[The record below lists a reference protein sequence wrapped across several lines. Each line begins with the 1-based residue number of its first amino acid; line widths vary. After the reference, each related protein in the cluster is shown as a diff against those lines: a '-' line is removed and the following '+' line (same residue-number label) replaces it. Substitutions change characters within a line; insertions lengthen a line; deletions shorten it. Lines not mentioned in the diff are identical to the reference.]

1 MNLNIFNTTT
11 LFEAATNLF
20 QQLGIKLNSNTAESL
35 PTKDLLKSF
44 YKDNEVFN
52 SIKGTYFIGI
62 IDDSVFQATGMF
74 DVNYSIKEALQ
85 QGDKNYDGLMLFAL
99 ELTKKPTR
107 TEISEI
113 TRAFNRISQKMP
125 VALVLKYTI
134 EKEAV
139 ISIAISERFK
149 YLQNW
154 RQGEKAGKVIIPRDI
169 HTKPENTHAGHQ
181 RILLDLVKP
190 AGVTNYAQLHAQWLE
205 VLDVNI
211 LNKKFFQELTNW
223 YFWAMD
229 KVQFPDDIEKQK
241 DVRNATNLIRL
252 ITRVIFIWFIKE
264 KHLVPASLF
273 NEKYL
278 EKILKDFQKNKKSS
292 NYYQAILQNLFF
304 GTLNQKMDE
313 RDFAEDHNRKNKLD
327 QGIKNKYRYPDK
339 FNISKK
345 EIITLFKDIPFLN
358 GGLFDCLDKFDEEKL
373 EKGKKEQIFVDGFTR
388 LDGKQA
394 IVPDYLFF
402 GEEAEVDLTEYYDPE
417 AKKAIIKK
425 VNGLLHILNSFK
437 FTVAENTPIEEEV
450 ALDPELLGKVF
461 ENLLASYNPET
472 QTTARKQTGSFYT
485 PREIVNYM
493 VDESL
498 IEYLKSTVS
507 IPAQELNQMQV
518 AFETFFNPHDEIQI
532 HTGNL
537 PHWQQKNVWYFVTF
551 RLADSIPAEVVEQIK
566 SEREIWLKN
575 NKKDE
580 KGEYSKEQ
588 LKEYYRLFS
597 DRIEGLLNDCRG
609 SCVLKKTE
617 IAKIMADALNHFDN
631 KRYVLDEWVIMPN
644 HVHILF
650 KPLAE
655 NNLPDILHSW
665 KSYTANEINKVT
677 GNKGQLWM
685 HESYDHIVRNEKAL
699 NGIRN
704 YIRQNPVKANLK
716 LKEYIL
722 SNVTRDEDCLSRSK
736 DASGTF
742 DSRLRNLFSYN
753 DEGNPLNPK
762 ETDELIEAINNAKIL
777 DPACGSGAFPMGVLH
792 KMVHLLQKLDPGNV
806 KWKAQQK
813 EKIIGKQIKELDKDR
828 KAIAG
833 LSDKAV
839 REKAIE
845 AVDERLKEI
854 DEIFESKN
862 NFDDYAR
869 KLYLI
874 ENCIFGI
881 DIQPIAVQISKLRFF
896 ISLII
901 DQDKDSKKENLGF
914 RSLPNLETKFV
925 AANTLISLEIPT
937 TDLFSENNPIK
948 LLQEELKATR
958 HEYFN
963 AKTRKDK
970 LRLQQ
975 QDKAL
980 RKKIAAQISDTL
992 INKKEEE
999 IANLEKQLA
1008 EAKKKLIQIENGHEQ
1023 KETIESTN
1031 IFGETETTVI
1041 DKKKE
1046 KIKAQKSTISFIE
1059 KQINALKATDNKDAI
1074 QKVAQQISS
1083 FDPYDQN
1090 HYANWFEPEW
1100 MFGNEVKDGFD
1111 IVIGNPPYHQ
1121 LSKDP
1126 SASNEYKVYL
1136 KQRFGTSGGR
1146 LNTFIFFTHIGVE
1159 LLKSKGIIT
1168 YIIPNTILTQDYYK
1182 ETRKLLLDETILK
1195 QIVSYDKLP
1204 FENAVVENITFF
1216 AVKGNATNYTIKHFY
1231 DTFHNVELDKSKS
1244 KTDFTKSDN
1253 YSLNFG
1259 SNEITDSLM
1268 NDTIPLSSICNINQA
1283 IALKGDKSLSLRDS
1297 NPRGKFYKLLDGR
1310 NINKYSVN
1318 WAGVYLDYNLDRIH
1332 SCKTKDIFT
1341 TKEKLIFRRVSSKLI
1356 FSYDNEQY
1364 FALNTIVVVNLLNS
1378 KDLQI
1383 KYLLGILNSML
1394 MDYYYRNKHKSTKTV
1409 FSEIQARSVGELPI
1423 KMASKAEQDRIVNLV
1438 DKIISAKKKDTE
1450 FDTSKLEKQIDEMVY
1465 KLYDLTEEEI
1475 KIIEG
1480 GSNGK

>member
-1 MNLNIFNTTT
+1 M
-11 LFEAATNLF
+11 
-20 QQLGIKLNSNTAESL
+20 
-35 PTKDLLKSF
+35 
-44 YKDNEVFN
+44 
-52 SIKGTYFIGI
+52 
-62 IDDSVFQATGMF
+62 
-74 DVNYSIKEALQ
+74 
-85 QGDKNYDGLMLFAL
+85 
-99 ELTKKPTR
+99 
-107 TEISEI
+107 
-113 TRAFNRISQKMP
+113 
-125 VALVLKYTI
+125 
-134 EKEAV
+134 
-139 ISIAISERFK
+139 
-149 YLQNW
+149 
-154 RQGEKAGKVIIPRDI
+154 
-169 HTKPENTHAGHQ
+169 
-181 RILLDLVKP
+181 KP

-211 LNKKFFQELTNW
+211 LNKKFFQELANW

-229 KVQFPDDIEKQK
+229 KVQFPDDIEKKK

-278 EKILKDFQKNKKSS
+278 EDILKDFQKNKKSC

-313 RDFAEDHNRKNKLD
+313 RDFAEDHNRTNKLD

-345 EIITLFKDIPFLN
+345 EIIDLFKDIPFLN

-402 GEEAEVDLTEYYDPE
+402 GEEVEVDLTEYYDPE
-417 AKKAIIKK
+417 AKKPIIKK
-425 VNGLLHILNSFK
+425 VNGLFHILNSFK
-437 FTVAENTPIEEEV
+437 FTVAENTPIEEEI

-472 QTTARKQTGSFYT
+472 KTTARKQTGSFYT
-485 PREIVNYM
+485 LREIVNYM

-498 IEYLKSTVS
+498 IEYLKSVVS
-507 IPAQELNQMQV
+507 IPAHELNQKQD
-518 AFETFFNPHDEIQI
+518 AFETFETFFNPHNEIQVHI
-532 HTGNL
+532 GNL
-537 PHWQQKNVWYFVTF
+537 PHWQQENVWYFVTF
-551 RLADSIPAEVVEQIK
+551 RLADSIPAEVAEQIK
-566 SEREIWLKN
+566 AEREIWLKN
-575 NKKDE
+575 NKKNE
-580 KGEYSKEQ
+580 KGEYTKEQ
-588 LKEYYRLFS
+588 IKEYYHLFS
-597 DRIEGLLNDCRG
+597 DRIEQLLNNGRG
-609 SCVLKKTE
+609 SCVLKNPD
-617 IAKIMADALNHFDN
+617 ISKIVADALNHFN
-631 KRYVLDEWVIMPN
+631 NQRYVLDEWVIMPN

-650 KPLAE
+650 KPLGE
-655 NNLPDILHSW
+655 NKLPDILHSW
-665 KSYTANEINKVT
+665 KSFTANEINKVT

-685 HESYDHIVRNEKAL
+685 HESYDHIVGNENAL
-699 NGIRN
+699 HAIRN

-716 LKEYIL
+716 EGEYL
-722 SNVTRDEDCLSRSK
+722 LSRSRDASDTLTK
-736 DASGTF
+736 SRDASGTF
-742 DSRLRNLFSYN
+742 EARLRDLFSYN
-753 DEGNPLNPK
+753 DEGNPLNSK

-813 EKIIGKQIKELDKDR
+813 EKIIGNQIKELEKDK

-839 REKAIE
+839 REKAIQ

-874 ENCIFGI
+874 ENCIYGI

-901 DQDKDSKKENLGF
+901 DQKVHPSSLMDENKNPASLLDGKPKENRGI
-914 RSLPNLETKFV
+914 RPLPNLETKFV

-948 LLQEELKATR
+948 LLQEQLKATR

-970 LRLQQ
+970 LHLQQ
-975 QDKAL
+975 QDKEL

-992 INKKEEE
+992 INKKQEE
-999 IANLEKQLA
+999 IKSLEKQLSD
-1008 EAKKKLIQIENGHEQ
+1008 AKKKLVQIETGPEQ
-1023 KETIESTN
+1023 KESFESTN

-1059 KQINALKATDNKDAI
+1059 KQINSMKAADNKDAI

-1090 HYANWFEPEW
+1090 HFANWFEPEW
-1100 MFGNEVKDGFD
+1100 MFGLVPQNGDTGVFD
-1111 IVIGNPPYHQ
+1111 IVIGNPPYIRKTQ
-1121 LSKDP
+1121 LNDVFKKYIDDHYF
-1126 SASNEYKVYL
+1126 SAYKQYDIYIFFNEFSLNILKVNGVFTFIQPNKFLSAEYGNKLCCLLKNNTTILLIWNVSLDGVFEASVYPYVYL
-1136 KQRFGTSGGR
+1136 FKKKSINNKITSK
-1146 LNTFIFFTHIGVE
+1146 TFN
-1159 LLKSKGIIT
+1159 LLE
-1168 YIIPNTILTQDYYK
+1168 Y
-1182 ETRKLLLDETILK
+1182 
-1195 QIVSYDKLP
+1195 
-1204 FENAVVENITFF
+1204 
-1216 AVKGNATNYTIKHFY
+1216 AVKLIGFDNFKTSYSIINKIQSKSILIKEVAKTIKRGLANTKVNFY
-1231 DTFHNVELDKSKS
+1231 DRGKYSGIKSTQINKAYIKPIANTKFNYVVKS
-1244 KTDFTKSDN
+1244 EEKAKEIEFSKKLFLLPRTVLKIRATYKDKTDH
-1253 YSLNFG
+1253 
-1259 SNEITDSLM
+1259 I
-1268 NDTIPLSSICNINQA
+1268 
-1283 IALKGDKSLSLRDS
+1283 
-1297 NPRGKFYKLLDGR
+1297 
-1310 NINKYSVN
+1310 
-1318 WAGVYLDYNLDRIH
+1318 LDRIYY
-1332 SCKTKDIFT
+1332 F
-1341 TKEKLIFRRVSSKLI
+1341 ENNNMN
-1356 FSYDNEQY
+1356 YDDD
-1364 FALNTIVVVNLLNS
+1364 FI
-1378 KDLQI
+1378 
-1383 KYLLGILNSML
+1383 LGILNSKL
-1394 MDYYYRNKHKSTKTV
+1394 TTYYYEQLYGSTKIGGGYIDLKGNQI
-1409 FSEIQARSVGELPI
+1409 ENLPI
-1423 KMASKAEQDRIVNLV
+1423 PKISKHEQQSISLIV
-1438 DKIISAKKKDTE
+1438 KEIIKKPNANS
-1450 FDTSKLEKQIDEMVY
+1450 SKLEKQIDDLVY

-1480 GSNGK
+1480 NE

>member
-1 MNLNIFNTTT
+1 MNLSLFNTAN

-20 QQLGIKLNSNTAESL
+20 QQLGIKLNSNTAEAL
-35 PTKDLLKSF
+35 PTKDLMKSF

-52 SIKGTYFIGI
+52 SIKSTYFIGI
-62 IDDSVFQATGMF
+62 IDDSVFQASGMF
-74 DVNYSIKEALQ
+74 DANYSIKEALQ
-85 QGDKNYDGLMLFAL
+85 QGNKNYDGLMIFAL

-139 ISIAISERFK
+139 FSIAISERFK

-154 RQGEKAGKVIIPRDI
+154 RQGEKVGKVIILRDI
-169 HTKPENTHAGHQ
+169 FTTNTHAGHQ

-211 LNKKFFQELTNW
+211 LNKKFFQELANW

-229 KVQFPDDIEKQK
+229 KVQFPDDIEKKK
-241 DVRNATNLIRL
+241 DIRNATNLIRL

-264 KHLVPASLF
+264 KHLVPDYLF

-278 EKILKDFQKNKKSS
+278 STILKDFLKNKKSA

-313 RDFAEDHNRKNKLD
+313 RDFAEDHNRTNKLD
-327 QGIKNKYRYPDK
+327 QGIKNKYRYADK

-345 EIITLFKDIPFLN
+345 EIIDLFKDIPFLN

-402 GEEAEVDLTEYYDPE
+402 GVYPDVDLTEYFDPE
-417 AKKAIIKK
+417 AKKPIVKNVK
-425 VNGLLHILNSFK
+425 GLIDILNNFK
-437 FTVAENTPIEEEV
+437 FTVAENTPIEEEI

-472 QTTARKQTGSFYT
+472 KTTARKQTGSFYT

-498 IEYLKSTVS
+498 IEYLK
-507 IPAQELNQMQV
+507 QN
-518 AFETFFNPHDEIQI
+518 
-532 HTGNL
+532 
-537 PHWQQKNVWYFVTF
+537 
-551 RLADSIPAEVVEQIK
+551 
-566 SEREIWLKN
+566 
-575 NKKDE
+575 
-580 KGEYSKEQ
+580 
-588 LKEYYRLFS
+588 
-597 DRIEGLLNDCRG
+597 
-609 SCVLKKTE
+609 TE
-617 IAKIMADALNHFDN
+617 IKTND
-631 KRYVLDEWVIMPN
+631 
-644 HVHILF
+644 
-650 KPLAE
+650 
-655 NNLPDILHSW
+655 
-665 KSYTANEINKVT
+665 
-677 GNKGQLWM
+677 
-685 HESYDHIVRNEKAL
+685 
-699 NGIRN
+699 
-704 YIRQNPVKANLK
+704 
-716 LKEYIL
+716 
-722 SNVTRDEDCLSRSK
+722 
-736 DASGTF
+736 F

-753 DEGNPLNPK
+753 DEPNPFNPK
-762 ETDELIEAINNAKIL
+762 ETDQLIEAINNAKIL
-777 DPACGSGAFPMGVLH
+777 DPACGSGAFPMGILH

-806 KWKAQQK
+806 KWKEQQK
-813 EKIIGKQIKELDKDR
+813 EKIIGNQIKELEKDK
-828 KAIAG
+828 KAIEG

-839 REKAIE
+839 REKAIQ

-874 ENCIFGI
+874 ENCIYGI

-901 DQDKDSKKENLGF
+901 DQDKDNKKENLGF

-948 LLQEELKATR
+948 LLQEQLKATR

-963 AKTRKDK
+963 AKTRKEK

-975 QDKAL
+975 QDKEL

-1008 EAKKKLIQIENGHEQ
+1008 EAKKKLTQIENGAEQ

-1031 IFGETETTVI
+1031 IFGETETIII

-1059 KQINALKATDNKDAI
+1059 KQINTLKAADNKDAI

-1090 HYANWFEPEW
+1090 HFANWFEPEW
-1100 MFGNEVKDGFD
+1100 MFGNEVNGGFD
-1111 IVIGNPPYHQ
+1111 IVIGNPPYITYKGKEVVDVSNEEIEK
-1121 LSKDP
+1121 LKALYP
-1126 SASNEYKVYL
+1126 NSAEYKVNSYAL
-1136 KQRFGTSGGR
+1136 FTERGLNLLSVNGTLS
-1146 LNTFIFFTHIGVE
+1146 
-1159 LLKSKGIIT
+1159 
-1168 YIIPNTILTQDYYK
+1168 YIIPSTILQNEYLK
-1182 ETRKLLLDETILK
+1182 KIRKYLITKYHIS
-1195 QIVSYDKLP
+1195 QIVSFANKVFEAVTDSIILLINNKHSKNLTTTALRKSDLDFSNLEDKKNYSQSIWDDDKNDYVINLKTNQKEDCILAKIEDSCKYVDDYLEINIGIKRANAPIIDKPKQGYKP
-1204 FENAVVENITFF
+1204 FLVGKDINKLELNFAGKYILFDTSLFHTTIDEGIFKQKEKILVRKTGNILI
-1216 AVKGNATNYTIKHFY
+1216 AYY
-1231 DTFHNVELDKSKS
+1231 DTDKYY
-1244 KTDFTKSDN
+1244 TDQ
-1253 YSLNFG
+1253 
-1259 SNEITDSLM
+1259 
-1268 NDTIPLSSICNINQA
+1268 SIYN
-1283 IALKGDKSLSLRDS
+1283 LYPK
-1297 NPRGKFYKLLDGR
+1297 RGKI
-1310 NINKYSVN
+1310 INLK
-1318 WAGVYLDYNLDRIH
+1318 
-1332 SCKTKDIFT
+1332 
-1341 TKEKLIFRRVSSKLI
+1341 
-1356 FSYDNEQY
+1356 
-1364 FALNTIVVVNLLNS
+1364 VVTGLLNS
-1378 KDLQI
+1378 KLLEYYFNKKMITNPDVFPYI
-1383 KYLLGILNSML
+1383 KGIHLKKLPLKLPKSKENELKFESLVLKITEMKRNGEDTTNELIKLN
-1394 MDYYYRNKHKSTKTV
+1394 
-1409 FSEIQARSVGELPI
+1409 Q
-1423 KMASKAEQDRIVNLV
+1423 
-1438 DKIISAKKKDTE
+1438 
-1450 FDTSKLEKQIDEMVY
+1450 MVY

-1475 KIIEG
+1475 AIIEN
-1480 GSNGK
+1480 SINKT

>member
-1 MNLNIFNTTT
+1 MNLSLFNTTN

-20 QQLGIKLNSNTAESL
+20 QQLGIKLNSNTAEAL

-44 YKDNEVFN
+44 YKENEVFN
-52 SIKGTYFIGI
+52 SIKSTYFIGI

-99 ELTKKPTR
+99 ELNKKPTR

-125 VALVLKYTI
+125 VALVLKYAI
-134 EKEAV
+134 ENEAV

-154 RQGEKAGKVIIPRDI
+154 RQGEKAGKVIILRDI
-169 HTKPENTHAGHQ
+169 FTSNTHAGHQ

-211 LNKKFFQELTNW
+211 LNKKFFQELANW

-229 KVQFPDDIEKQK
+229 KVQFPDDIEKKK

-278 EKILKDFQKNKKSS
+278 EKILKDFQKNKKSG

-313 RDFAEDHNRKNKLD
+313 RDFAEDHNRTNKLD

-345 EIITLFKDIPFLN
+345 EIIDLFKDIPFLN

-373 EKGKKEQIFVDGFTR
+373 EKGKKEQVFVDGFTR

-402 GEEAEVDLTEYYDPE
+402 GIYPDVDLTEYYDPE
-417 AKKAIIKK
+417 AKRPIVKNVK
-425 VNGLLHILNSFK
+425 GLINILNNFK
-437 FTVAENTPIEEEV
+437 FTVAENTPIEEEI

-472 QTTARKQTGSFYT
+472 KTTARKQTGSFYT

-498 IEYLKSTVS
+498 IEYLK
-507 IPAQELNQMQV
+507 QN
-518 AFETFFNPHDEIQI
+518 
-532 HTGNL
+532 
-537 PHWQQKNVWYFVTF
+537 
-551 RLADSIPAEVVEQIK
+551 
-566 SEREIWLKN
+566 
-575 NKKDE
+575 
-580 KGEYSKEQ
+580 
-588 LKEYYRLFS
+588 
-597 DRIEGLLNDCRG
+597 
-609 SCVLKKTE
+609 TE
-617 IAKIMADALNHFDN
+617 IKADD
-631 KRYVLDEWVIMPN
+631 
-644 HVHILF
+644 
-650 KPLAE
+650 
-655 NNLPDILHSW
+655 
-665 KSYTANEINKVT
+665 
-677 GNKGQLWM
+677 
-685 HESYDHIVRNEKAL
+685 
-699 NGIRN
+699 
-704 YIRQNPVKANLK
+704 
-716 LKEYIL
+716 
-722 SNVTRDEDCLSRSK
+722 
-736 DASGTF
+736 F

-753 DEGNPLNPK
+753 DEGNPLNSK

-813 EKIIGKQIKELDKDR
+813 EKIIGNQIKELEKDK

-839 REKAIE
+839 REKAIQ

-874 ENCIFGI
+874 ENCIYGI

-901 DQDKDSKKENLGF
+901 DQDKDSKKDNLGF

-948 LLQEELKATR
+948 LLQEQLKATR

-963 AKTRKDK
+963 AKTRKEK

-992 INKKEEE
+992 IHKKEEE
-999 IANLEKQLA
+999 IKSLEKQLA
-1008 EAKKKLIQIENGHEQ
+1008 EAKKKLVQIEAGPEQ

-1031 IFGETETTVI
+1031 LFGQTETTVI

-1046 KIKAQKSTISFIE
+1046 KIKAQKSNISFIE
-1059 KQINALKATDNKDAI
+1059 KQINSLKAADNKDAI

-1100 MFGNEVKDGFD
+1100 MFGNEVNGGFD
-1111 IVIGNPPYHQ
+1111 IVLGNPPYLNVEKIDETIKSNISKFRTAYQKYDLYVLFYEKGIDLLKQNGQLNYITSNKFLSQGYGFLLRQEFLKYHINQ
-1121 LSKDP
+1121 IINFNYDIFEAATVRTCIFHLQKTNFSNKNIKIIDVATQKDSDKFTKLLFNYLDQNIFSDTEENNFRINLTNKKIEILSKISRNSIKVEDICSVNYGLRP
-1126 SASNEYKVYL
+1126 SSEKLGKKKEAFIYENNPNKKFKKYFEGKDMGYWKIKAYSYLDYRPDVMYNSMFPELFENAKLVGLRTLSDIGKLRFIYDEEKFYCNDSVVVLTLWYLFSKV
-1136 KQRFGTSGGR
+1136 KNQTIQRNIS
-1146 LNTFIFFTHIGVE
+1146 LDKIK
-1159 LLKSKGIIT
+1159 KSKGYNYY
-1168 YIIPNTILTQDYYK
+1168 YIQ
-1182 ETRKLLLDETILK
+1182 
-1195 QIVSYDKLP
+1195 
-1204 FENAVVENITFF
+1204 
-1216 AVKGNATNYTIKHFY
+1216 
-1231 DTFHNVELDKSKS
+1231 
-1244 KTDFTKSDN
+1244 
-1253 YSLNFG
+1253 
-1259 SNEITDSLM
+1259 
-1268 NDTIPLSSICNINQA
+1268 
-1283 IALKGDKSLSLRDS
+1283 
-1297 NPRGKFYKLLDGR
+1297 
-1310 NINKYSVN
+1310 
-1318 WAGVYLDYNLDRIH
+1318 
-1332 SCKTKDIFT
+1332 
-1341 TKEKLIFRRVSSKLI
+1341 
-1356 FSYDNEQY
+1356 
-1364 FALNTIVVVNLLNS
+1364 
-1378 KDLQI
+1378 
-1383 KYLLGILNSML
+1383 GILNSKLIKFYVNELLYDGTHFYPNHM
-1394 MDYYYRNKHKSTKTV
+1394 KS
-1409 FSEIQARSVGELPI
+1409 LPI
-1423 KMASKAEQDRIVNLV
+1423 KVVSLDEQSPLIKVV
-1438 DKIISAKKKDTE
+1438 DKIHNKLKVDINVNISD
-1450 FDTSKLEKQIDEMVY
+1450 LENQIDTLVY
-1465 KLYDLTEEEI
+1465 KLYELTEEEI

-1480 GSNGK
+1480 NE